1 MRNELGA
8 VVIDAIAIRAI
19 CVSNMC
25 TTFGGDLRFD
35 DQINMRA

>member
-8 VVIDAIAIRAI
+8 VVIDAIRAI